1 MKIGLEGS
9 EVRDEIFTQICKEMD
24 ATPDSYVFVSL
35 LLSFSLSFSLF
46 SSTNWEYRQGK
57 IRGWELMEFSLCTFP
72 PTKEMEKQL
81 LERFNLRILLFFI
94 FISILSLFLSSSL
107 FVCLFV

>member
-24 ATPDSYVFVSL
+24 ATPDSYVSL

-46 SSTNWEYRQGK
+46 EY
-57 IRGWELMEFSLCTFP
+57 
-72 PTKEMEKQL
+72 
-81 LERFNLRILLFFI
+81 
-94 FISILSLFLSSSL
+94 
-107 FVCLFV
+107 